1 MRRSL
6 TLVLLAGVILA
17 VVPYL
22 GLPAFYESVL
32 YLIFH
37 WVALATSW
45 NILSGYSG
53 YFSFGHGAFYGI
65 GMYTTATL
73 TSQFDV
79 PFLWTLPVAA
89 AFAALFGIVLG
100 AVSFRVKA
108 VRGELFAL
116 LTLAATF
123 VVATIVLNVPL
134 IDGGQG
140 VYLSAVPMT
149 YFGPSPSGTFYLLAL
164 GAAIGTLVIA
174 LLIYYARFG
183 TGLFAIH
190 DDEDVAEVLGVPTF
204 KYKVAAFGLSCALAG
219 VVGGI
224 QAMFVQYVTT
234 GDVFTVALPLT
245 VVLMS
250 VLGGTR
256 HWLGPSVGALVITVL
271 LYSFTAGDS
280 AVIGKVAMGVIL
292 IVVILFMPEGILGQ
306 ALKLFGRKREDRAGQ
321 APLPPSSINAQLD
334 NAAEP
339 KSATSASASTVA
351 GIQDTGTAVSGR
363 QVAAPGSGEVLL
375 VAKDVAKSFRG
386 IRALKGVSL
395 SVYRGE
401 ILGLLGPNG
410 SGKST
415 FINVVSGHFPAT
427 AGSIVFKGQ
436 ELVGKDAHMVAR
448 CGISRTYQIPRPF
461 AHLTVLEN
469 VALPAMFGGQLTER
483 RQAEEEAWQWLEFT
497 GLAGRAHAL
506 PDDLNLHQR
515 KFLEFGRA
523 LAAKPQ
529 LLMLDEVLSGL
540 TPSEIDEAV
549 ALIHRIRE
557 QGTTILFVEHV
568 MRAVMALC
576 DRIVVFDQGLVLAE
590 GEPQQVMS
598 RPDVVSAYL
607 GKPIEDQSASNVSGV
622 HAHA

>member
-6 TLVLLAGVILA
+6 FLVLLAGVALA
-17 VVPYL
+17 IVPYL

-32 YLIFH
+32 YMVFH

-45 NILSGYSG
+45 NLLSGYSG

-79 PFLWTLPVAA
+79 PFLWTLPAA
-89 AFAALFGIVLG
+89 AFCAALFGVVLG
-100 AVSFRVKA
+100 VVSFRVKA

-123 VVATIVLNVPL
+123 VVATIVLNTS

-140 VYLSAVPMT
+140 VYLSAVPMPD
-149 YFGPSPSGTFYLLAL
+149 FGPSPSGTFYLLAL
-164 GAAIGTLVIA
+164 AAALVTVVIA

-183 TGLFAIH
+183 LGLFAIH
-190 DDEDVAEVLGVPTF
+190 DDEDVAEVMGVPTF
-204 KYKVAAFGLSCALAG
+204 KYKVGAFALSCALAG

-224 QAMFVQYVTT
+224 QAMFVSYVTT

-256 HWLGPSVGALVITVL
+256 HWLGPAVGALAITL
-271 LYSFTAGDS
+271 LMYSFTAGDS
-280 AVIGKVAMGVIL
+280 AVMGKVAMGVIL

-306 ALKLFGRKREDRAGQ
+306 AIKYFGRRKNDTEPPEA
-321 APLPPSSINAQLD
+321 AMPPSAINRQAQQVM
-334 NAAEP
+334 
-339 KSATSASASTVA
+339 ASQTTPS
-351 GIQDTGTAVSGR
+351 R
-363 QVAAPGSGEVLL
+363 AAPEPTGEVLL
-375 VAKDVAKSFRG
+375 VARNVAKSFRG
-386 IRALKGVSL
+386 VRALKGVNL
-395 SVYRGE
+395 EVRRGE

-415 FINVVSGHFPAT
+415 FINVTSGHFPVT
-427 AGSIVFKGQ
+427 AGSISFNGQ
-436 ELVGKDAHMVAR
+436 ELVGLNAHRIAR
-448 CGISRTYQIPRPF
+448 CGVSRTYQIPRPF
-461 AHLTVLEN
+461 SHLSVLEN
-469 VALPAMFGGQLTER
+469 VALPAMFGAQQVER
-483 RQAEEEAWQWLEFT
+483 RQAEAEAWRWLEFT

-515 KFLEFGRA
+515 KFLEFARA
-523 LAAKPQ
+523 LAAQPQ

-549 ALIHRIRE
+549 ELIQRIRA

-576 DRIVVFDQGLVLAE
+576 DRLVIFHQGEVLAE
-590 GEPQQVMS
+590 GLPTEVMS

-607 GKPIEDQSASNVSGV
+607 GKPIDDGAANISGAPQ
-622 HAHA
+622 HA